1 MSRAMIPRNGGIV
14 HCIVTAFHDPLVVM
28 NVLGLWIT
36 RPSVFT
42 RTKDMNF
49 AVVSTTHNI
58 DQGLFPFVVSLRANR
73 ID

>member
-1 MSRAMIPRNGGIV
+1 MGHAMISHNGGIV

-36 RPSVFT
+36 RSSVLT
-42 RTKDMNF
+42 GTKDMNF
-49 AVVSTTHNI
+49 TVVSTTHNL
-58 DQGLFPFVVSLRANR
+58 DQGFFPFVVSLRANR